1 MRLIDADKL
10 YENTANLE
18 AIALEQVNKYDP
30 RIEEEYTDW
39 VRWSAILTERT
50 AFKHD
55 IADAL
60 TILEK

>member
-30 RIEEEYTDW
+30 RIKEEYTDW

-50 AFKHD
+50 AFKYD